1 MLDSFATYA
10 DIKAANRKHQND
22 TLNRAIQNFLYG
34 ALEDPHEAAAKKS
47 LAVLIELWQ
56 RQVWRDART
65 VNVIGRPQLCLLS
78 SLFLG
83 KMQLQFRAIELT
95 SSLLKANQG

>member
-1 MLDSFATYA
+1 MHA

-22 TLNRAIQNFLYG
+22 SLNRAVQSFLYG

-65 VNVIGRPQLCLLS
+65 VNVIGMYLLHVRV
-78 SLFLG
+78 F
-83 KMQLQFRAIELT
+83 T
-95 SSLLKANQG
+95 